1 MTAEATIAR
10 ANAVNFEAKKDGCTQ
25 RQSGDWVIRLT
36 VQAADLPQSVM
47 RAAPGTR
54 YVVALVQVD
63 DNEQPVR
70 IARDT
75 EAASPAPR
83 QDSPPVPHSAG
94 APTYAQRLGIAC
106 GKPAF
111 WKFLKSRLPQSACI
125 QVTNEDEAAVAVR
138 FLLNVKSRTETA
150 VGTEAGERA
159 RKMLGDFDNWYR
171 GEAA

>member
-75 EAASPAPR
+75 EAASQQPR
-83 QDSPPVPHSAG
+83 PVSSPTALGG
-94 APTYAQRLGIAC
+94 ARKSYGERLGIAC
-106 GKPAF
+106 GKPQF
-111 WKFLKSRLPQSACI
+111 RMFLFEKLERSRLI
-125 QVTNEDEAAVAVR
+125 GTEEEAAEAVR
-138 FLLNVKSRTETA
+138 LLCGVTSRSETI
-150 VGTEAGERA
+150 VGSPAGE
-159 RKMLGDFDNWYR
+159 K
-171 GEAA
+171 AAALLADYDVWRRTLA